1 MEKYSSILNKIDTE
15 IMIKFI
21 KDNFENELGKELD
34 LIRISAPLF
43 TYKDSG
49 LNDDLNGIERPV
61 EFDIKNIDRK
71 AEIVHSLAKWKRFAL
86 ARYDI
91 PVHKGIYTDMN
102 AIRRDEDV
110 DNIHSIYVDQ
120 WDWEKVILKED
131 RNLSYLKK
139 TVKKI
144 YKVIKKINA
153 KVIKKHP
160 ELADYFPEKIEFM
173 TTKKLY
179 SLYPTLSP
187 KDRERAYLKE
197 HKDALFLIGI
207 GNKLENGKPHD
218 LRAPDYDDWSLNGDI
233 LIYYPP
239 LEDVVELSSMGIRV
253 DKEKLIEQLK
263 KTNSLDRLDL
273 FFHKL
278 LMEDK
283 LPLSI
288 GGGIGQSRMCLVM
301 LNKIHIGEVQ
311 SSIWNDDVLKKCK
324 ELNIHLL

>member
-153 KVIKKHP
+153 KVIKKHS
-160 ELADYFPEKIEFM
+160 ELANYFPEKIEFM

-197 HKDALFLIGI
+197 HKVALFLIGI
-207 GNKLENGKPHD
+207 GNKLKNGKPHD

-253 DKEKLIEQLK
+253 DKEKLVEQLK

-278 LMEDK
+278 LMKDK